1 MSAAPATEHRETG
14 EIITLIPAGDAV
26 YEVDP
31 ETGEVL
37 AVHPPEPEFVID
49 SREAADWVLGKML
62 ALDTEIAEIDNS
74 ALVQQARAV
83 LANAEKMK
91 ASLAHERAKWE
102 YRFGPE
108 LAQFAKANLGKTKTW
123 RGYYG
128 SVSFRA
134 TPAKL
139 TVSDP
144 DKAAWWALG
153 ACPDAA
159 RVTFDL
165 AAIADPDTRQVIAD
179 LAGEQRGA
187 VKATFLVSQVPDE
200 LRGQLLETGLDITQW
215 GLDRVPEGAFDGDS
229 ATIKTAVKA

>member
-1 MSAAPATEHRETG
+1 MSAAPQTEPRETG
-14 EIITLIPAGDAV
+14 EVITLIPGGDAT

-37 AVHPPEPEFVID
+37 AVHPPEPDFVID
-49 SREAADWVLGKML
+49 SRERADWVLGKML
-62 ALDTEIAEIDNS
+62 ALDTEIAAIEGS

-83 LANAEKMK
+83 LANAERMK
-91 ASLAHERAKWE
+91 AGLARERAAWE
-102 YRFGPE
+102 WRFGPE
-108 LAQFAKANLGKTKTW
+108 LAQFARANLGKTKTW

-134 TPAKL
+134 QAAKL
-139 TVSDP
+139 TVADA

-165 AAIADPDTRQVIAD
+165 GGIADPDTRQVLAD
-179 LAGEQRGA
+179 LATEQKDA
-187 VKATFLVSQVPDE
+187 VKATFLVSLVPGE
-200 LRGQLLETGLDITQW
+200 LRDQLMASSLDLTQW
-215 GLDRVPEGAFDGDS
+215 GLERVPEGETV
-229 ATIKTAVKA
+229 TIKTAVGS